1 MEKGL
6 VSEINEIEKIMV
18 SSLQPVNPRPEF
30 VRNLHRRL
38 TDPTSP
44 TVRFTRKI
52 STNFV
57 LLILATILSG
67 VIFFFTASR
76 VIISLIKEFNLTR

>member
-6 VSEINEIEKIMV
+6 VSDINEIEKIMV

-30 VRNLHRRL
+30 VKNLHQRL

-67 VIFFFTASR
+67 VIFFLTASR